1 MSQYRNHKNKSK
13 LPTLLE
19 NTDTQSS
26 AQIEDVGSAGNT
38 QSGLIAPL
46 MQNPTTPKSPIET
59 PERGLA
65 VAFLKNQHAAKTQNL
80 KHPAAINQAPAT
92 RPPTTKPPTHSQ
104 NSKSSETLPPQP
116 RKPKP
121 ENREREAEP
130 RGRELQER
138 DLDVAKR
145 MHEIAQRERSVGRR
159 EQEMDSRVMELECR
173 EHALKSREG
182 VLKERKKQLD
192 EIKQHLHAQFQHQHQ
207 PHDRD
212 PPIKSTGSCETKLT
226 TQHPPSATVLRSRE
240 RPHPCHTVRKI
251 GRSETGTQRERTP
264 RWWV

>member
-1 MSQYRNHKNKSK
+1 MSQHRNHKNKSK
-13 LPTLLE
+13 LPTLSE
-19 NTDTQSS
+19 NTDAQSS
-26 AQIEDVGSAGNT
+26 AQIEDVGSTGNT

-92 RPPTTKPPTHSQ
+92 KPPTTKPPTHSQ

-130 RGRELQER
+130 RGRETRER
-138 DLDVAKR
+138 DLHVAKR

-182 VLKERKKQLD
+182 ILKERKKQLD
-192 EIKQHLHAQFQHQHQ
+192 EIKQHLRTQFQHQHQ
-207 PHDRD
+207 PHDLD
-212 PPIKSTGSCETKLT
+212 PPIKSTGSRETKST
-226 TQHPPSATVLRSRE
+226 TQHPPSATISRSRE
-240 RPHPCHTVRKI
+240 RPHPCHPVRKI
-251 GRSETGTQRERTP
+251 GRSETGMQRERTP

>member
-1 MSQYRNHKNKSK
+1 MSQHRNHKNKSK
-13 LPTLLE
+13 LPTLSE
-19 NTDTQSS
+19 NTDAQSS

-38 QSGLIAPL
+38 QSRLIAPL

-92 RPPTTKPPTHSQ
+92 KPPTHSQ

-130 RGRELQER
+130 RGREIRER

-159 EQEMDSRVMELECR
+159 EQEMDSRVTELECR

-182 VLKERKKQLD
+182 ILKERKKQLD
-192 EIKQHLHAQFQHQHQ
+192 EIKQHLRTQFQHQ
-207 PHDRD
+207 PHDLD
-212 PPIKSTGSCETKLT
+212 PPIKSTGSCEKKST
-226 TQHPPSATVLRSRE
+226 TQHPPSATISSSRE

-251 GRSETGTQRERTP
+251 GQSETGTQQERTP
-264 RWWV
+264 RRWV